1 MQLNFEIMKND
12 IGSLGEELVAH
23 WLETQGWSILYRRWR
38 CRWGEL
44 DLVARQ
50 SQTQSS
56 QVRDYKVQATLAFV
70 EVKTRSSGNWD
81 TNGLLAVTPQKQA
94 KLWKTAQ
101 LLLAQ
106 HPILADLPC
115 RFDVASVC
123 CKQLPFSSRLPTSSS
138 EALQL
143 HFPVSLNLGQAVR
156 LAGYQLTLQT
166 YIESAFYI

>member
-1 MQLNFEIMKND
+1 MTNN
-12 IGSLGEELVAH
+12 IGSLGEELVGY
-23 WLETQGWSILYRRWR
+23 WLQTQGWSILYRRWR

-56 QVRDYKVQATLAFV
+56 QGRSIAQATLAFV

-94 KLWKTAQ
+94 KIWKTAQ
-101 LLLAQ
+101 LFLAQ
-106 HPILADLPC
+106 HPALADLPC

-123 CKQLPFSSRLPTSSS
+123 CKQLPFSSTPLPVSSQ
-138 EALQL
+138 EALQS
-143 HFPVSLNLGQAVR
+143 HFPVSLNLGQPVQ
-156 LAGYQLTLQT
+156 LAGYQLILQT
-166 YIESAFYI
+166 YIESAFYV

>member
-1 MQLNFEIMKND
+1 MKND
-12 IGSLGEELVAH
+12 IGSLGEELVAY
-23 WLETQGWSILYRRWR
+23 WLQTQGWSVLYRRWR

-44 DLVARQ
+44 DLVAQQ
-50 SQTQSS
+50 SQTQFS
-56 QVRDYKVQATLAFV
+56 QGGDYVAQATLAFV

-101 LLLAQ
+101 LFLAQ
-106 HPILADLPC
+106 HPALADLPC

-123 CKQLPFSSRLPTSSS
+123 CRQLPFSSKPPTLSSP

-143 HFPVSLNLGQAVR
+143 HFPVSLNLGQPVR
-156 LAGYQLTLQT
+156 LASYQLTLQT
-166 YIESAFYI
+166 YIESAFHI